1 MPDTAAG
8 CNVVKSTVVDGQTL
22 LLLVAVGIGVLGFAF
37 TVMVVVAGIE
47 VQPNRVCVKLTV

>member
-37 TVMVVVAGIE
+37 TVMVVVAAIE
-47 VQPNRVCVKLTV
+47 VQPATVCVKLTV